1 MRVLRY
7 IFVAHWRYKVSALAI
22 SVILWGVVNFGSRTA
37 VTLSRYVDI
46 EGQKEGYVYKI
57 EPERV
62 DITVYVV
69 ERLLL
74 SKFLGQV
81 RAEIDV
87 SGLEEGLYVLKARAV
102 SPVPVLIHPTGVEP
116 PMVRVK
122 ITRKRRNFRSHRT
135 R

>member
-1 MRVLRY
+1 MKVFRY
-7 IFVAHWRYKVSALAI
+7 IFITHWRYKVSALAI
-22 SVILWGVVNFGSRTA
+22 SVILWGIVNFGSRTA
-37 VTLSRYVDI
+37 VTLSRYVEL
-46 EGQKEGYVYKI
+46 EGKNEELSYVV

-74 SKFLGQV
+74 SKFLGDV
-81 RAEIDV
+81 RVKIDV
-87 SGLEEGLYVLKARAV
+87 SDLKEGSYVLKARAIT
-102 SPVPVLIHPTGVEP
+102 PVPVLIHPTGVEP

-122 ITRKRRNFRSHRT
+122 ITRKRRSFRSHRI